1 MGFSIAKTGEGC
13 EVKIAYIAIA
23 QCQIHSKWVNKTQNH
38 IQYNVTGKLKKKS
51 KNYWCRILFF
61 ILFLKCFIKQFSRTL
76 NSLILIVANLPNRNG
91 SPFFCF

>member
-38 IQYNVTGKLKKKS
+38 IQYNVTGKLKKNPK
-51 KNYWCRILFF
+51 
-61 ILFLKCFIKQFSRTL
+61 TTG
-76 NSLILIVANLPNRNG
+76 VE
-91 SPFFCF
+91 FCFLFYF

>member
-38 IQYNVTGKLKKKS
+38 IQYNVTVKLKKIQKLS
-51 KNYWCRILFF
+51 DFVFYFF
-61 ILFLKCFIKQFSRTL
+61 FKMIHKTIFENIKLVNFDC
-76 NSLILIVANLPNRNG
+76 LIVANLPNRNG